1 MNKSEF
7 IKELSKQT
15 SYNEER
21 CNTINNIVE
30 DTFIIGKKNKEKI
43 IEKFEKQINL
53 DENEANKL
61 YEYIISEASKRVPV
75 VEHGIFGA
83 DMKVSLENDGP
94 FTVIFDENLRG

>member
-15 SYNEER
+15 SYNEEW

-53 DENEANKL
+53 ENNLLKQFPSDINWDEE
-61 YEYIISEASKRVPV
+61 
-75 VEHGIFGA
+75 
-83 DMKVSLENDGP
+83 LESVKNIAP
-94 FTVIFDENLRG
+94 FKYFIKWI

>member
-15 SYNEER
+15 SYNKER
-21 CNTINNIVE
+21 CNIINNIVE
-30 DTFIIGKKNKEKI
+30 NTFIIGKKNKEKI

-61 YEYIISEASKRVPV
+61 YEIVMRIISTEIKNKLK
-75 VEHGIFGA
+75 H
-83 DMKVSLENDGP
+83 P
-94 FTVIFDENLRG
+94 FKSQD